1 MRGAGRTAFT
11 GFLLACW
18 SQAAAAA
25 ELKPNIVVILCDD
38 LGYGDVRHL
47 NPEGKIATPRLDG
60 IANAGMVFS
69 DAHSGSSVCSPTRY
83 GLLTGRYAWR
93 TKLQRHV
100 LGGLSPR
107 LIEPGRATVASMLKE
122 RGYHTACVGKWHL
135 GLDWVVKPGKS
146 ISPLSIE
153 TAEQVQNVDYSRP
166 FGGGPLTVGFDEYFG
181 ISGSLDMVPYTFLRN
196 DHVAVLPVAE
206 KSFPL
211 MYGRPERGTRVG
223 PAAPEFEAEQVLP
236 ALTAEA
242 VRIVRERG
250 PEAKSGSP
258 FFLYLPLA
266 SPHTPIAPTAEWL
279 GKSGLNP
286 YADFVMQTDACIG
299 EVMDEIDRQGIGENT
314 LVIVTSDNGCSP
326 EAKFDE
332 LAAKG
337 HDPSYKF
344 RGLKADIFEGG
355 HRVPLLVRWPGQV
368 KAGSTSQQLVCLT
381 DLFATIAEIVGA
393 KVPDNAAEDSFSF
406 LPALRREASSWPR
419 RSIVHHSI
427 NGSFA
432 IREGS
437 WKLAL
442 CRDSGGWSEPRP
454 GAGRG
459 SLSPQVQLYDLDN
472 DIGEA
477 HNRANEKPD
486 LVQRLT
492 DLLEK
497 TVTQG
502 RSTPGSNQSNAVEI
516 NVRVTR

>member
-1 MRGAGRTAFT
+1 MRAAGVIAFL
-11 GFLLACW
+11 GSLFLSW
-18 SQAAAAA
+18 SQTVAAA
-25 ELKPNIVVILCDD
+25 EQRPNIVIILCDD
-38 LGYGDVRHL
+38 LGYGDVRCL
-47 NPEGKIATPRLDG
+47 NPEGKIATPRLDA
-60 IANAGMVFS
+60 IASAGMAFT

-93 TKLQRHV
+93 TRLQRHV

-107 LIEPGRATVASMLKE
+107 LIEPARATIASMLKE

-135 GLDWVVKPGKS
+135 GLDWVVKPGKA

-153 TAEQVQNVDYSRP
+153 TAEQVNNVDYSQP
-166 FGGGPLTVGFDEYFG
+166 FGGGPLTVGFDEFFG

-196 DHVAVLPVAE
+196 DRVAVLPTAE

-211 MYGRPERGTRVG
+211 MHGRPERATRVG
-223 PAAPEFEAEQVLP
+223 PGAPEFEAEQVLP
-236 ALTAEA
+236 SLTAEA
-242 VRIVRERG
+242 VKIIRERG
-250 PEAKSGSP
+250 ADAKGGKP

-299 EVMDEIDRQGIGENT
+299 EVIDEIDRQGIGENT

-337 HDPSYKF
+337 HDPSYRF
-344 RGLKADIFEGG
+344 RGLKADIFDGG
-355 HRVPLLVRWPGQV
+355 HRVPFLVLWPGQV
-368 KAGSTSQQLVCLT
+368 KAGSTSRQLVCLT

-393 KVPDNAAEDSFSF
+393 KVPEDAAEDSFSF
-406 LPALRREASSWPR
+406 LPSLRREASSWPR

-432 IREGS
+432 IREGN

-442 CRDSGGWSEPRP
+442 CGDSGGWSDPRP
-454 GAGRG
+454 GVPRTTA
-459 SLSPQVQLYDLDN
+459 LPAVQLYDLN
-472 DIGEA
+472 SDIGEEN
-477 HNRANEKPD
+477 NRAGEKPD

-497 TVTQG
+497 IVQQG
-502 RSTPGSNQSNAVEI
+502 RSTPGGNQSNAVEI
-516 NVRVTR
+516 DVRVTR